1 MALPGHGELVSRG
14 LAICGLCVYM
24 LRKVIFNL
32 SMRVGLAWGHFAD
45 SPLSCRAPCAQILR
59 RIRRCPPRDRTLAG
73 RPWHFHASGVQHQYQ
88 SAAAGALPGGA
99 QPRLER
105 QRLILQPIQPPQT
118 LGSTSHDPN
127 RARTLTLPHVAL
139 RRLEPPELA
148 SDATAQTALSS

>member
-14 LAICGLCVYM
+14 LAICGLCASM
-24 LRKVIFNL
+24 LHKVLFNWL
-32 SMRVGLAWGHFAD
+32 QCVWEARGQFSD
-45 SPLSCRAPCAQILR
+45 SPLSCRAPYSQILG
-59 RIRRCPPRDRTLAG
+59 RIRRATPRDRTVAF
-73 RPWHFHASGVQHQYQ
+73 RPWHFHASCAQHQYQ

-105 QRLILQPIQPPQT
+105 RRLILQPIQPPQT

-148 SDATAQTALSS
+148 SDATARTALSS

>member
-14 LAICGLCVYM
+14 LAICGLCASM
-24 LRKVIFNL
+24 LHKVLFNWL
-32 SMRVGLAWGHFAD
+32 QCVGLAWGHFSD
-45 SPLSCRAPCAQILR
+45 SPLSCRAPCAQILG
-59 RIRRCPPRDRTLAG
+59 RIRRATPRDRTLAG
-73 RPWHFHASGVQHQYQ
+73 RPWHFHASGVQHQYH

-105 QRLILQPIQPPQT
+105 RRLILQPIQPPQT

-127 RARTLTLPHVAL
+127 CARTLTLPHVAL

-148 SDATAQTALSS
+148 SDATARTTLSS